1 MSDLESRFFKAYNR
15 VMKNTGGDKEKAMRI
30 ALENCY
36 LYYYVEDNG
45 GKFEDESLNEIWQEY
60 RNKRVKE
67 DNIEWRDNYIKN
79 ATIKYHKIGEPFI
92 VNGKNGKQTKLVAV
106 ESNDGCNGCIFFIPK
121 MEAAM
126 GGFRR
131 MYHCKLADYNKHA
144 ICKAGVLY
152 PYRFSGKY
160 TRDYFDRMPLRM
172 DNKDVI
178 FKKQ

>member
-1 MSDLESRFFKAYNR
+1 MSDLERRFFDAYNR
-15 VMKNTGGDKEKAMRI
+15 VMKNSGGDKEKAMRI
-30 ALENCY
+30 ALEQCY
-36 LYYYVEDNG
+36 LVYYVEDNG

-60 RNKRVKE
+60 RNKRVRE
-67 DNIEWRDNYIKN
+67 DNIEWRDNYFKS
-79 ATIKYHKIGEPFI
+79 AAIKYHEIGVPFT
-92 VNGKNGKQTKLVAV
+92 VGGKNGKTTKLVAV
-106 ESNDGCNGCIFFIPK
+106 ESNDGCKGCIFFTSK
-121 MEAAM
+121 MEASM
-126 GGFRR
+126 GGFRQ

-160 TRDYFDRMPLRM
+160 KRDDYDTIPLRM